1 MATLSTLAIL
11 HYFIKNLMKMRNRQ
25 KLKLLV
31 SYFLLYS
38 IIIWNYFIYIYIYI
52 YIYINY
58 IKSNR
63 YFLFWLSFEWSSCVI
78 VSCCGI
84 QWSWVQIPLRPT
96 FYSYFKNPSV
106 VNTIYIYI
114 YKYIH
119 LYDYSQELAI
129 NQILEAL
136 LLPLKPGFM
145 ASPQML
151 YGLTQKCAVSLA
163 KQSLSSS
170 SHISPFKNLS
180 ALLNNLTKVK
190 SF

>member
-1 MATLSTLAIL
+1 MNTGQRDEVEVAVQNSFWVRVEL
-11 HYFIKNLMKMRNRQ
+11 
-25 KLKLLV
+25 
-31 SYFLLYS
+31 
-38 IIIWNYFIYIYIYI
+38 IIWC
-52 YIYINY
+52 
-58 IKSNR
+58 
-63 YFLFWLSFEWSSCVI
+63 LSRLEHLN
-78 VSCCGI
+78 GI